1 MGLFDD
7 VSRLLEERL
16 DEFIK
21 NNPHLELQALLDQ
34 VEEQERDTTQL
45 ISSLQSEQTRL
56 ESEILAIAED
66 IQKWHIR
73 VNKAQTAN
81 RLDLAQAAQEREAAL
96 LRQGN
101 QLWGRMEG
109 TKKRLTEA
117 QNLFKQI
124 QQQKK
129 ELKIKAEQ
137 AKTQSAASSNTNT
150 RGWEEGQNYSSDR
163 YQKEYDPLEKEFQ
176 QWDMDEE
183 LERLKREINS

>member
-7 VSRLLEERL
+7 VSRLLEQQL

-45 ISSLQSEQTRL
+45 ISSLQNEQQRL
-56 ESEILAIAED
+56 ETDILAIAED
-66 IQKWHIR
+66 IQKWHARI
-73 VNKAQTAN
+73 NKAQNAN

-109 TKKRLTEA
+109 TKKRLAEA
-117 QNLFKQI
+117 QELFKQI
-124 QQQKK
+124 QLQKK

-137 AKTQSAASSNTNT
+137 AKTQTTANSNPTWDGQSYSTN
-150 RGWEEGQNYSSDR
+150 R
-163 YQKEYDPLEKEFQ
+163 YQKETDPLEKEFQ

-183 LERLKREINS
+183 LERLKKELKK

>member
-34 VEEQERDTTQL
+34 VEEQERDTIQL
-45 ISSLQSEQTRL
+45 ISSLQSEQKRL
-56 ESEILAIAED
+56 ETEILAVAED

-73 VNKAQTAN
+73 VNKAQTAG

-117 QNLFKQI
+117 QELIKQI
-124 QQQKK
+124 QQRKK
-129 ELKIKAEQ
+129 ELQVKAEQ
-137 AKTQSAASSNTNT
+137 AKTQATANSNNT
-150 RGWEEGQNYSSDR
+150 RGWEEGQNYSANR
-163 YQKEYDPLEKEFQ
+163 YQKESDPLEKEFQ

>member
-16 DEFIK
+16 DEFLK

-34 VEEQERDTTQL
+34 VEEQERDTIQL
-45 ISSLQSEQTRL
+45 ISSLQSEQKRL
-56 ESEILAIAED
+56 ETEILAIAED

-73 VNKAQTAN
+73 INKAQTAG

-101 QLWGRMEG
+101 QLWGKMEG
-109 TKKRLTEA
+109 TKKRLTDA
-117 QNLFKQI
+117 QELIKQI
-124 QQQKK
+124 QQGKK
-129 ELKIKAEQ
+129 ELQVKVEQ
-137 AKTQSAASSNTNT
+137 AKTQTTASSNTNT
-150 RGWEEGQNYSSDR
+150 RGWEEGQNYSAYR
-163 YQKEYDPLEKEFQ
+163 YSKETDPLEKEFQ

-183 LERLKREINS
+183 LERLKKEIG

>member
-7 VSRLLEERL
+7 VSRLLEQQL
-16 DEFIK
+16 DEFLK

-45 ISSLQSEQTRL
+45 ISSLQNEQQRL
-56 ESEILAIAED
+56 ETEILAIAED
-66 IQKWHIR
+66 IQKWHTRI
-73 VNKAQTAN
+73 NKAQNAN

-117 QNLFKQI
+117 QELFKQI
-124 QQQKK
+124 QLQKK
-129 ELKIKAEQ
+129 ELKTKQANTQTTANSNTRAWAEQ
-137 AKTQSAASSNTNT
+137 SYSTN
-150 RGWEEGQNYSSDR
+150 R
-163 YQKEYDPLEKEFQ
+163 YQKETDPLEKEFQ

-183 LERLKREINS
+183 LERLKKELKK

>member
-16 DEFIK
+16 EEFLK

-34 VEEQERDTTQL
+34 VEEQERDTIQL
-45 ISSLQSEQTRL
+45 ISSLQSEQKRL
-56 ESEILAIAED
+56 ETEILAVAED

-81 RLDLAQAAQEREAAL
+81 RLDLAQAAQEREATL

-109 TKKRLTEA
+109 TKKRLTDA
-117 QNLFKQI
+117 QELIKQI
-124 QQQKK
+124 QQGKK
-129 ELKIKAEQ
+129 ELQVKVEQ
-137 AKTQSAASSNTNT
+137 AKTQRTASSNTNT
-150 RGWEEGQNYSSDR
+150 RGWEEGQNYSAYR
-163 YQKEYDPLEKEFQ
+163 YQKETDPLEKEFQ

-183 LERLKREINS
+183 LERLKKEIGK